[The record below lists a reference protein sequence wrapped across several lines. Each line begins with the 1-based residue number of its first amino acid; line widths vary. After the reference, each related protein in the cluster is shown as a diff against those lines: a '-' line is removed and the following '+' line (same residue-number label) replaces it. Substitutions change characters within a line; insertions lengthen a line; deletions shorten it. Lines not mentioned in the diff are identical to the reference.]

1 MKLLTRM
8 MVGAAGLMLA
18 AFAHAQPPVRPDPA
32 DPRASVPPAVYVS
45 PLRQYQP
52 LREEPVASWRAAN
65 ERVEKIGGWR
75 AYAKEAQDTAPLAV
89 EPAPVPRQPSPAH
102 HGHGGHKMH

>member
-1 MKLLTRM
+1 MKLLTRLI
-8 MVGAAGLMLA
+8 VGAAGLMLA
-18 AFAHAQPPVRPDPA
+18 AFAHAQPPARPDPA

-52 LREEPVASWRAAN
+52 LREESVASWRAAN
-65 ERVEKIGGWR
+65 DQVEKIGGWR
-75 AYAKEAQDTAPLAV
+75 AYAKEAQDAAPA
-89 EPAPVPRQPSPAH
+89 PAQPVPRQPPPAH